1 MRPEYAKPGRVGS
14 ILTPH
19 FVRKMVAV
27 SGELLG
33 ENSGIFW
40 GVKIDP
46 TFGGPKNA
54 TPLPFFRRKRMGPGP
69 GGIFQNPEQARKRKK
84 TTGGRKSAQRD
95 WGGNRCNPRSPASGV
110 YNPCKPYIGVA
121 PILGGSIL
129 TPQIQFRGAKMTPH
143 WRSK

>member
-1 MRPEYAKPGRVGS
+1 
-14 ILTPH
+14 
-19 FVRKMVAV
+19 MVAV

-84 TTGGRKSAQRD
+84 NHGGEEIR
-95 WGGNRCNPRSPASGV
+95 PAR
-110 YNPCKPYIGVA
+110 
-121 PILGGSIL
+121 LGREPL
-129 TPQIQFRGAKMTPH
+129 
-143 WRSK
+143 

>member
-14 ILTPH
+14 RLTPH
-19 FVRKMVAV
+19 FVRKVVAV

-46 TFGGPKNA
+46 TFGGQKNA

-84 TTGGRKSAQRD
+84 KSRG
-95 WGGNRCNPRSPASGV
+95 GGNPPSE
-110 YNPCKPYIGVA
+110 IGAGTAV
-121 PILGGSIL
+121 
-129 TPQIQFRGAKMTPH
+129 TPGPPP
-143 WRSK
+143 

>member
-1 MRPEYAKPGRVGS
+1 
-14 ILTPH
+14 
-19 FVRKMVAV
+19 MVAV

-54 TPLPFFRRKRMGPGP
+54 TPLPFFRRKRMRPGP

-84 TTGGRKSAQRD
+84 KTRGGGNPPSEIGAGTAVTPGPPPQACTTPANPTSEWHRF
-95 WGGNRCNPRSPASGV
+95 WGG
-110 YNPCKPYIGVA
+110 
-121 PILGGSIL
+121 
-129 TPQIQFRGAKMTPH
+129 QF
-143 WRSK
+143 